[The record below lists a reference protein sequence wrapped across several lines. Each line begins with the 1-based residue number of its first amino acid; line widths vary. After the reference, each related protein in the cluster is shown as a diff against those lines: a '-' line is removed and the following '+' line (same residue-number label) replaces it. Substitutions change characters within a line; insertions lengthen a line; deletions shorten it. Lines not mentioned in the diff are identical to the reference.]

1 MMSALLLIGCL
12 GQDPGT
18 EAHVNYTLDLG
29 SLSATP
35 PDSALIE
42 VYVDGQLQKTY
53 KLGAGDL
60 ENLTYKL
67 DAVVC
72 DVGDSLRIAYTL
84 WSADKVVAE
93 GEDAFAAVES
103 AKASVGVLHVG
114 VASSS
119 SSGGVSSSSVTN
131 TVGKCQGQ
139 TAFSIGFKQSLATLS
154 EGDTSLWLLIG
165 GPDGATL
172 GKPYTIKLKATQG
185 SGSATAD
192 LTVDTEVLIEGDKKA
207 CDEIEVPIT
216 VVKDLLVE
224 GPESAKLAI
233 ADIGGLASGT
243 NQSMAL
249 TLDDGDSAWVSL
261 DAVPTLTEPNADSV
275 VPLTVR
281 LHSLDN
287 AKLATAAVISVS
299 SLDGTGKAGKDF
311 TLSATSVSFAAGAGN
326 DSTRTVNLNLLAND
340 YWETER
346 GLSLQVKSAVPW
358 LGMPAAAP
366 VTLADNDYEYL
377 ALLDANG
384 ALTFYS
390 PTGELQ
396 GLLNSALSGATAI
409 SAMGKD
415 SLLYGNFLGQLFAL
429 AISQGESTQLSATK
443 NITSDIYDLAVGP
456 HPDGSGKY
464 LVLATDV
471 NLVYSYVLA
480 ANSKDLSFLSS
491 WNKSQTVAMSPLGG
505 FPPYTSNQADEAT
518 GYYSWTYGG
527 GSFTVSSLLNAAG
540 GSVDG
545 GMAVSSTGALL
556 AKQKNGLYLGTV
568 ALTPAGVVL
577 DSIKNVVATPRET
590 FWLVV
595 GDNAATRLV
604 EIDAKGAVLLDIVA
618 SGKFRDVTYVR
629 MTKPFAP

>member
-1 MMSALLLIGCL
+1 MMFALLLIGCL

-35 PDSALIE
+35 PDSALVE

-72 DVGDSLRIAYTL
+72 DVGDSLRVAYTL
-84 WSADKVVAE
+84 WSADKVIAE

-114 VASSS
+114 VAGSS
-119 SSGGVSSSSVTN
+119 SSGGASSSSATNVTGN
-131 TVGKCQGQ
+131 CQGQ
-139 TAFSIGFKQSLATLS
+139 TAFTIGFKQSQATLS
-154 EGDTSLWLLIG
+154 EGDTTLWLLIG

-172 GKPYTIKLKATQG
+172 GKPYTIKLKAIQG
-185 SGSATAD
+185 SGSAAAD
-192 LTVDTEVLIEGDKKA
+192 LAVDTEVLIEGDKKA

-243 NQSMAL
+243 NQSVAL

-275 VPLTVR
+275 VSLTVR
-281 LHSLDN
+281 LHTLGQ
-287 AKLATAAVISVS
+287 AKLAAAATVTVS
-299 SLDGTGKAGKDF
+299 ALDGTGKAGTDYTF
-311 TLSATSVSFAAGAGN
+311 AATDVVFAAGAGN
-326 DSTRTVNLNLLAND
+326 DSTRTVNLSLLAND

-346 GLSLQVKSAVPW
+346 KFNLQIKSAVPW
-358 LGMPAAAP
+358 LGVPAVVP

-377 ALLDANG
+377 VLLDANG
-384 ALTFYS
+384 ALAFYS
-390 PTGELQ
+390 PLGEKQ
-396 GLLNSALSGATAI
+396 GSLGSALGGATAI
-409 SAMGKD
+409 SGMGKD
-415 SLLYGNFLGQLFAL
+415 TLLYGNVLGQLFVL
-429 AISQGESTQLSATK
+429 AISQGESIQLSATK
-443 NITSDIYDLAVGP
+443 NIPTTVYDLAAGP
-456 HPDGSGKY
+456 YPDGAGKY
-464 LVLATDV
+464 LVLATDAS
-471 NLVYSYVLA
+471 LVYSFTLV
-480 ANSKDLSFLSS
+480 ANSKDLSFLSN
-491 WNKSQTVAMSPLGG
+491 WNKAIAVAMSPLGG
-505 FPPYTSNQADEAT
+505 FPSYTANTGGE

-527 GSFTVSSLLNAAG
+527 SSFTQSSLLNAAG
-540 GSVDG
+540 GAVDG
-545 GMAVSSTGALL
+545 GMAVSPSGAVL

-568 ALTPAGVVL
+568 ALAPEGVVL
-577 DSIKNVVATPRET
+577 DQIKNVVATPRET
-590 FWLVV
+590 FWLVMEYS
-595 GDNAATRLV
+595 DATRLT
-604 EIDAKGAVLLDIVA
+604 EIDAKGAVLRDIVV
-618 SGKFRDVTYVR
+618 SGKFTDVTYVR